1 MNIINDLSIGRYF
14 TFEPSKD
21 KPIYNW
27 FYYKEAFSPEVV
39 DYVIGK
45 YAEGE
50 VRAVY
55 DPFCGA
61 GTSMLRAKELGASGF
76 SVDSSPLAVFVS
88 RVKCANYFVEDV
100 SEIKSFMEKPIEQK
114 QAKFS
119 DWKFELFPPAL
130 AFPKSNLNSLLSIR
144 NELENIENANCANFL
159 MLALLSVI
167 PQCSLIVKDGGVLRV
182 DKKKSAMP
190 VKDAFKRKVKA
201 MLKDLEA
208 GGSSSVVPDIRLGD
222 ARQTDFENNSADL
235 IVTSPP
241 YLNNIDYSK
250 IYGLELSLLG
260 MDKRITSETR
270 SRSIRSFITSA
281 SFDASALSPEV
292 QEFADKIPIV
302 GSYFSDIQRVVK
314 DMYRILRPNG
324 IAGFVVGNSVIH
336 ETHILVDEII
346 AEMAGTIGFECEIV
360 VGLERTADVRPAKVK
375 TRESLIIMKKQ

>member
-1 MNIINDLSIGRYF
+1 MDIINDLSIGKYF
-14 TFEPSKD
+14 TFDPSKD

-39 DYVIGK
+39 DYVIEK
-45 YAEGE
+45 YAGGN

-61 GTSMLRAKELGASGF
+61 GTTMLRAKELGLNAF
-76 SVDSSPLAVFVS
+76 SVDSSLLAVFIS
-88 RVKCANYFVEDV
+88 RVKCADYSDDDLA
-100 SEIKSFMEKPIEQK
+100 EIKSFMEKPIEPK
-114 QAKFS
+114 PAKFS

-130 AFPKSNLNSLLSIR
+130 AFPKSNLNALLSIR
-144 NELENIENANCANFL
+144 NELENLENRNCANFL

-167 PQCSLIVKDGGVLRV
+167 PQTSLVIKDGGVLKI
-182 DKKKSAMP
+182 DKKKRAMP

-201 MLKDLEA
+201 MLGDVTSNSKLT
-208 GGSSSVVPDIRLGD
+208 STQDIQLGD
-222 ARQTDFENNSADL
+222 ARQTEFESNSADL

-270 SRSIRSFITSA
+270 RRSIRSFITA
-281 SFDASALSPEV
+281 TTYETAELAPEV
-292 QEFADKIPIV
+292 QEFSDKIPIV
-302 GSYFSDIQRVVK
+302 GSYFSDIQQVVK
-314 DMYRILRPNG
+314 EMHRILRPNG

-346 AEMAGTIGFECEIV
+346 AEMAETVGFECEIV
-360 VGLERTADVRPAKVK
+360 VGLERTADVRPVKVK
-375 TRESLIIMKKQ
+375 TRESLIVMKKK